1 MKNRIR
7 ARSSLLILTTI
18 VFLSACASPLRPP
31 AAPTGIA
38 ELDAIIAAVLAGD
51 ATAQKNLIGYTEAS
65 CSSAEGLGGPPA
77 CLPGEPE
84 GTLVEVLPILG
95 SEGGYIRKSDIGA
108 WDGLRTTALY
118 AAYEVSDAAYTEPN
132 FPAGQYALVFGGT
145 SGTGSDF
152 TLQVRNGRI
161 VRIDYYFGADPRI
174 RPEDVVR
181 YLVSPP

>member
-1 MKNRIR
+1 MNNRIT
-7 ARSSLLILTTI
+7 ARNFLLVLLAMA
-18 VFLSACASPLRPP
+18 FLSACASPVRPP
-31 AAPTGIA
+31 AAPTGVA

-51 ATAQKNLIGYTEAS
+51 TAAQKNLIGYTEAG
-65 CSSAEGLGGPPA
+65 CSSAEGLGGPPP

-84 GTLVEVLPILG
+84 GTPVEVLPILG
-95 SEGGYIRKSDIGA
+95 AEGGYIRKAHIDA
-108 WDGLRTTALY
+108 WAGLRATELY

-132 FPAGQYALVFGGT
+132 FPAGEYALVFGDGA
-145 SGTGSDF
+145 GTGSDF

-161 VRIDYYFGADPRI
+161 VRVDYYFGADPRI